1 MRDALSIFDRVVS
14 FCGKDLTRQAVTE
27 NLNVLDYETYINITD
42 LILEN
47 KIPEL
52 LLAFNEILAK
62 GFDAHHFVSGLAS
75 HFRDLLVSKTPA
87 TLSLLEVGEQALQMY
102 ATQAQKS
109 NQDFLL
115 TGIEIAND
123 CDLKYKVSQNQRLLV
138 ELCLMQLASI
148 TYDGEKK
155 KLSNL

>member
-1 MRDALSIFDRVVS
+1 
-14 FCGKDLTRQAVTE
+14 
-27 NLNVLDYETYINITD
+27 

-52 LLAFNEILAK
+52 LVAFNEILSK

-75 HFRDLLVSKTPA
+75 HFRDLLVSKNPA
-87 TLSLLEVGEQALQMY
+87 TLSLLEVGEQAQQMY
-102 ATQAQKS
+102 GEQAQKCDA
-109 NQDFLL
+109 NFLL
-115 TGIEIAND
+115 KGIEIAND

-148 TYDGEKK
+148 TFDGEKK